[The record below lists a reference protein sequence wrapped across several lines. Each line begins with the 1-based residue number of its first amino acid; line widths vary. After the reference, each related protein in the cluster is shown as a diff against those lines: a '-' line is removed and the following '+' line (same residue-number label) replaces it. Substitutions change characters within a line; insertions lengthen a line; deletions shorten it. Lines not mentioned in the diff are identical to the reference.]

1 MMMIKHGVQTGQVEG
16 LVGKEEEMV
25 MVKVVDLA
33 RLLQQQCQPLQQQ
46 AAAAAAWPL
55 KAKKARK
62 AAIKAKLMKA
72 SPLKPQQKAR
82 HGIMGSHG
90 ILNMGSMEAAMQ

>member
-1 MMMIKHGVQTGQVEG
+1 MIKHGVQTGQVEG

-46 AAAAAAWPL
+46 AAAAAWPL

-62 AAIKAKLMKA
+62 AAR
-72 SPLKPQQKAR
+72 KAR
-82 HGIMGSHG
+82 HG
-90 ILNMGSMEAAMQ
+90 ILNMGSMEAALQ

>member
-1 MMMIKHGVQTGQVEG
+1 MMMINHGVQTGQ
-16 LVGKEEEMV
+16 
-25 MVKVVDLA
+25 A

-46 AAAAAAWPL
+46 AAAAWPL

-72 SPLKPQQKAR
+72 SPLKPQKKAR
-82 HGIMGSHG
+82 HG